1 MNSTPGGRVAALAP
15 PAATVRAE
23 LALGMDLT
31 LESTRRE
38 IELVREMLVGGMQ
51 DLTNGVGEAERCDG
65 TCTPRFREISDK
77 VLANACRRID
87 ALRGALATLLDSVSP
102 GIEAVDRPSDFCGP
116 R

>member
-1 MNSTPGGRVAALAP
+1 MNSTPGGRVTATASG
-15 PAATVRAE
+15 AATVRAE

-38 IELVREMLVGGMQ
+38 IELVREMLSGGVE
-51 DLTNGVGEAERCDG
+51 DLTTGVGEADGCDG
-65 TCTPRFREISDK
+65 TCTPRVREVSDK

-102 GIEAVDRPSDFCGP
+102 SVEAADRPSDICGP

>member
-1 MNSTPGGRVAALAP
+1 MNSTPGGRVAALASG
-15 PAATVRAE
+15 AATVRAE

-38 IELVREMLVGGMQ
+38 IELVREMLMGGME
-51 DLTNGVGEAERCDG
+51 DLTSGVGESERGD
-65 TCTPRFREISDK
+65 TCTPRFREVSDK

-87 ALRGALATLLDSVSP
+87 ALRAALASLLDSVSP
-102 GIEAVDRPSDFCGP
+102 AIEAADRHSDICGP